1 MITEYEYLNATQKI
15 HPGVRDEIA
24 AYIDIDYEGPL
35 SKQGKRVFQNV
46 KKKGDKQYKLYTIL
60 NGKKILIWD
69 PVNLDSSGN
78 TSTSGVDYTYDGE
91 RAAISV
97 QKSGAEISTTYI
109 IDTRT
114 GKMLYSPLQ
123 NTFGFSWTKD
133 QQHAYFTIRS
143 QEDVNKQL
151 PLKTYRWEVGDS
163 CQTAEFMGTTTQM
176 QKTVTS
182 FMTTVIVMLAFTVK
196 AIFIPTNVI
205 CEKPALTIKEFNL

>member
-1 MITEYEYLNATQKI
+1 M
-15 HPGVRDEIA
+15 
-24 AYIDIDYEGPL
+24 
-35 SKQGKRVFQNV
+35 
-46 KKKGDKQYKLYTIL
+46 
-60 NGKKILIWD
+60 GKKSLIWD
-69 PVNLDSSGN
+69 PVKLDTSGK

-114 GKMLYSPLQ
+114 GKILYPPLQ
-123 NTFGFSWTKD
+123 NTGGFNWTKD

-163 CQTAEFMGTTTQM
+163 C
-176 QKTVTS
+176 
-182 FMTTVIVMLAFTVK
+182 
-196 AIFIPTNVI
+196 
-205 CEKPALTIKEFNL
+205 FNGSIYGNNRRCQEQLLRL